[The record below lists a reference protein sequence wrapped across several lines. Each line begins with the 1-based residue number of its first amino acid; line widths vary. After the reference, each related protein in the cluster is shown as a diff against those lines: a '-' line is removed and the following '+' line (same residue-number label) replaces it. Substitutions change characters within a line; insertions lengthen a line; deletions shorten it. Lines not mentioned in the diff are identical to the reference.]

1 MGQPEFKPRLIHS
14 KRGAVIAL
22 CFTGYLAAL
31 SYRDVLSH
39 SQRKHHWLLDLDW
52 LVYLHITLPA
62 WVGTGVN
69 LAFYAYLFWGGVV
82 LYRIAQGK
90 ERVLVVGGAAV
101 IFLGLIQILVSASAA
116 TAIVYVQ
123 AFVMLVAFFAAV
135 DILLKMPASGYPR
148 VDNPTS
154 RNT

>member
-1 MGQPEFKPRLIHS
+1 MGQPESKPRLIHN

-22 CFTGYLAAL
+22 CFTGYIAAL
-31 SYRDVLSH
+31 SFRDVFSH

-52 LVYLHITLPA
+52 FVYLHATLPA
-62 WVGTGVN
+62 WAVAAVN
-69 LAFYAYLFWGGVV
+69 LGFYACLFWGGVV

-90 ERVLVVGGAAV
+90 ERLLVVGGFAV

-116 TAIVYVQ
+116 TAIDYVK
-123 AFVMLVAFFAAV
+123 AIVTVVAFLAAA
-135 DILLKMPASGYPR
+135 DILLRMPASGYPR
-148 VDNPTS
+148 VDNQTF